1 MQNNKKLSL
10 WTKSALRG
18 LALAAACSLSL
29 PAAAQMPGLEMP
41 PPAVVVEPI
50 EVQVIDHPEEFLG
63 QVEAIEAVDLR
74 ARVQGFLQ
82 EVSFAPG
89 QRVETGDLLFII
101 EPDQY
106 DAQLSSAQAQLSRA
120 EAGADEAQRSLART
134 QELANRGTSPQASL
148 DQARAAAA
156 MADADVEAAK
166 AAVSAAELDLS
177 YTQIHAPIGGQIGQ
191 SQFSHGNLVGPDSG
205 SLARIV
211 QLDPI
216 RVAFSVTDDRYA
228 TLRQQV
234 VDAGG
239 VLETDALLLRL
250 RLPNGVDYPSQG
262 RLEYVSSEMDTRTGT
277 VPVRLIFPNPD
288 GLLLP
293 GQNVTLYIQES
304 AQRELPVVPQSAV
317 LQDRSGRYVYT
328 LQDDDTVTQQR
339 IETGARVPNGWAVV
353 EGLEGG
359 ELVVTQG
366 IQRLSEGASVQASQ
380 GRPVG
385 DDG

>member
-1 MQNNKKLSL
+1 MQSNKKLSL
-10 WTKSALRG
+10 WAGGALRG
-18 LALAAACSLSL
+18 LALAAAFGLSL
-29 PAAAQMPGLEMP
+29 PAAAQMPGQDTP
-41 PPAVVVEPI
+41 PPAVVVEQI

-82 EVSFAPG
+82 EATFAPG
-89 QRVETGDLLFII
+89 HRVEEGDLLFVI

-120 EAGADEAQRSLART
+120 EAGADEAQRTLART
-134 QELANRGTSPQASL
+134 QELANRGTAPQASL
-148 DQARAAAA
+148 DEARAASA
-156 MADADVEAAK
+156 MANADVEAAK

-216 RVAFSVTDDRYA
+216 RVAFSLTDGRYA
-228 TLRQQV
+228 SLRQQV

-239 VLETDALLLRL
+239 VLEADALLMRL

-262 RLEYVSSEMDTRTGT
+262 RLEYVSSEVDTRTGT
-277 VPVRLIFPNPD
+277 VPIRLIFPNPD

-293 GQNVTLYIQES
+293 GQNVTLYIQEGE
-304 AQRELPVVPQSAV
+304 QRERPVVPQSAV
-317 LQDRSGRYVYT
+317 LQDRSGRYVYI

-339 IETGARVPNGWAVV
+339 IDTGVRVPNGWAVI

-359 ELVVTQG
+359 EYVVTQG
-366 IQRLSEGASVQASQ
+366 IQRLSEGASVQPSQ
-380 GRPVG
+380 GSPVG